1 MGYADP
7 ACYGGT
13 LLQTPHI
20 DKLARE
26 GVRFTDGYATAAV
39 CGPSRS
45 GIITGTYQ
53 QRFGMQ
59 ANPDGNRYTVPAR
72 HKVMPEALSAAG
84 YKTGM
89 FGKWNMPQ
97 GKGAEELFTEANGVM
112 DWVGDFWPNA
122 DGRFNGV
129 DDGPSATHMDWLPH
143 WGPERPGD
151 EYLTDKLT
159 RHTVEFIEKYKAIPS
174 SPILTG

>member
-7 ACYGGT
+7 VCYGGT

-20 DKLARE
+20 DRLARE
-26 GVRFTDGYATAAV
+26 GVRFTDGYVTAAV

-53 QRFGMQ
+53 QKFGMQ
-59 ANPDGNRYTVPAR
+59 ANPDGNRYTVPAM

-84 YKTGM
+84 YKMGM

-112 DWVGDFWPNA
+112 DWMLKSKKKKQESARG
-122 DGRFNGV
+122 GR
-129 DDGPSATHMDWLPH
+129 
-143 WGPERPGD
+143 
-151 EYLTDKLT
+151 
-159 RHTVEFIEKYKAIPS
+159 
-174 SPILTG
+174 

>member
-7 ACYGGT
+7 VCYGGT

-20 DKLARE
+20 DRLARE
-26 GVRFTDGYATAAV
+26 GVRFTDGYVTAAV

-53 QRFGMQ
+53 QKFGMQ
-59 ANPDGNRYTVPAR
+59 ANSDGNRYTVPAR
-72 HKVMPEALSAAG
+72 HKVMPEALSAVG

-97 GKGAEELFTEANGVM
+97 GKGAEVPPSNGSSNRTREDPIAQTDGTEGCAA
-112 DWVGDFWPNA
+112 FA
-122 DGRFNGV
+122 R
-129 DDGPSATHMDWLPH
+129 
-143 WGPERPGD
+143 
-151 EYLTDKLT
+151 
-159 RHTVEFIEKYKAIPS
+159 
-174 SPILTG
+174 

>member
-1 MGYADP
+1 MLTRRATAAP
-7 ACYGGT
+7 FSKRRYGGT

-20 DKLARE
+20 NKLARE

-72 HKVMPEALSAAG
+72 HKVMPEALSAVG

-97 GKGAEELFTEANGVM
+97 GKGAEVPPSNGSSNRTREDPIAQTDGTEGCAA
-112 DWVGDFWPNA
+112 FA
-122 DGRFNGV
+122 R
-129 DDGPSATHMDWLPH
+129 
-143 WGPERPGD
+143 
-151 EYLTDKLT
+151 
-159 RHTVEFIEKYKAIPS
+159 
-174 SPILTG
+174 